1 MKRTKLITG
10 VVMLLL
16 AANLCLAA
24 GCSVSRKPMPDPA
37 TPGTPTTPSPAAK
50 PLPTDPRE
58 QSRLA
63 SRLASEASRV
73 PGVNK
78 ATVFL
83 TGHTAYVGLNLKA
96 GVERVE
102 TNTIKRQ
109 VADRL
114 KKMETRLT
122 KVMVTTDTDTFTR
135 IKRVQEGIAEGRPV
149 SAFAKEISE
158 INRRMTPTTR

>member
-1 MKRTKLITG
+1 MKRTKLISG

-24 GCSVSRKPMPDPA
+24 GCSVQRKPMPSPT
-37 TPGTPTTPSPAAK
+37 TPSTPTTPAPARK
-50 PLPTDPRE
+50 PLPTDPKE

-73 PGVNK
+73 SGVNK

-83 TGHTAYVGLNLKA
+83 TGSTAYVGLNLKA
-96 GVERVE
+96 GVEHGQTDR
-102 TNTIKRQ
+102 IKRQ

-114 KKMETRLT
+114 KKMEPRLT
-122 KVMVTTDTDTFTR
+122 RVMVTTDTDTFTR
-135 IKRVQEGIAEGRPV
+135 IKRVQDGIAKGRPV
-149 SAFAKEISE
+149 SAFSKEISE